1 MFILFLLIGVFTYGT
16 DIEIGPEWCNLTKIE
31 YEGLSIDDCDMGI

>member
-1 MFILFLLIGVFTYGT
+1 MIFLSHLGIISGGT
-16 DIEIGPEWCNLTKIE
+16 DIENGPEWCNLTKIE